1 MMIID
6 ELKIMFRLLLYTFV
20 MFFLL
25 LGYWFYK
32 TFLTLWINLNPK
44 ASDCIEDYKILRFF
58 EDNMIKISI
67 YNHDLLYYFVGFYSK
82 FVKR

>member
-6 ELKIMFRLLLYTFV
+6 EIKIALRLLLYTFA
-20 MFFLL
+20 MIFLL
-25 LGYWFYK
+25 LGYWIYK
-32 TFLTLWINLNPK
+32 IFLTLWINIRPK
-44 ASDCIEDYKILRFF
+44 SSDCIEDYKILKFL
-58 EDNMIKISI
+58 EDKMIMISI